1 LVLYIQKIK
10 LIIKRVFSRPFFF
23 KKRRKKMNYGG
34 GKNDASLLESIGP
47 VVEGLGLDIIEAT
60 VSRHR
65 NSVQI
70 RVVVYRGSVLAAG
83 TSPSS
88 PARIEENPPPV
99 SINDCSR
106 VHQAVLPRLE
116 LAFPGQELYLEV
128 SSPGIDRLIRDGSEF
143 AHYRGRGI
151 RCYRTDISDWSGGIL
166 LSSDKEGIVL
176 RNGEGEL
183 SIPYSLIAKA
193 KLDYSLE

>member
-1 LVLYIQKIK
+1 M
-10 LIIKRVFSRPFFF
+10 
-23 KKRRKKMNYGG
+23 MNYGR
-34 GKNDASLLESIGP
+34 GKDDNSLLESIRP
-47 VVEGLGLDIIEAT
+47 VVEGLGLDLIEAT

-65 NSVQI
+65 GSVQI
-70 RVVVYRGSVLAAG
+70 RVVVYRGAALTAG
-83 TSPSS
+83 ISASF
-88 PARIEENPPPV
+88 PARPKEKPRPV
-99 SINDCSR
+99 GIDDCSR
-106 VHQAVLPRLE
+106 VHHAVLPRLE

-151 RCYRTDISDWSGGIL
+151 RCYRTDISDWSSGIL
-166 LSSDKEGIVL
+166 LSSDEEGIVL
-176 RNGEGEL
+176 RNREGEL